1 MKTRTRI
8 AMRRNLRELADFL
21 PAFLFG
27 LLAVS
32 FMFVG
37 LLAGVFK

>member
-8 AMRRNLRELADFL
+8 ALRRNLRELADFL
-21 PAFLFG
+21 PAALFG
-27 LLAVS
+27 LTAVS

-37 LLAGVFK
+37 LLAGVFQ